1 MGDAQGPEKVNNTC
15 VKTVHVGTMGRGFT
29 VIVICRLKAEEERN
43 QLEGKL
49 EEVHKERD
57 VVQQE
62 CEELKVQLHL
72 AEDRFDANQNHLQE
86 TTRKLKEGL

>member
-1 MGDAQGPEKVNNTC
+1 MW
-15 VKTVHVGTMGRGFT
+15 

-43 QLEGKL
+43 RLEGKL

-72 AEDRFDANQNHLQE
+72 AENRLDANQSQLQE